1 MELLFIFFLVV
12 MVKVGLMTI
21 WKLIIKTK
29 NVVSVRYTG
38 IYCEDEFPDVWYN
51 YKGKLTRALSN
62 RKWESKKIPDF
73 IKNHWKIWR
82 EKGDYDQ
89 RKSIVEERIASVC
102 WEWVGQGRCMGMV
115 QHVVSKCT
123 DINGP

>member
-73 IKNHWKIWR
+73 INNHWKIWK
-82 EKGDYDQ
+82 EKADY
-89 RKSIVEERIASVC
+89 A
-102 WEWVGQGRCMGMV
+102 CMTKEN
-115 QHVVSKCT
+115 QLWR
-123 DINGP
+123 NE

>member
-1 MELLFIFFLVV
+1 MSDIQEYI
-12 MVKVGLMTI
+12 VKMNSLMYSITI
-21 WKLIIKTK
+21 KVNWPGHRQTGNGRVKKSLILSRITEK
-29 NVVSVRYTG
+29 YG
-38 IYCEDEFPDVWYN
+38 
-51 YKGKLTRALSN
+51 GK
-62 RKWESKKIPDF
+62 KVIM
-73 IKNHWKIWR
+73 H
-82 EKGDYDQ
+82 DQ